1 MEECGPHEHDVAGE
15 EICATEN
22 NHYQPYGR
30 EREKMSVCFWG
41 VAIHCSREMLG
52 VELRHDDVLTYL

>member
-15 EICATEN
+15 EICAAEN

-30 EREKMSVCFWG
+30 ERECQSAFGGCFSLQPG
-41 VAIHCSREMLG
+41 DARGGAEA
-52 VELRHDDVLTYL
+52 R

>member
-22 NHYQPYGR
+22 DHYQPCGR
-30 EREKMSVCFWG
+30 ERENVSLLLGGAF
-41 VAIHCSREMLG
+41 HCSREMLG

>member
-30 EREKMSVCFWG
+30 ERKCQCLLLGGAF
-41 VAIHCSREMLG
+41 HRSREMLG

>member
-30 EREKMSVCFWG
+30 ERECQSAFG
-41 VAIHCSREMLG
+41 DAFHCSQEMLG

>member
-22 NHYQPYGR
+22 NHYQPCGR
-30 EREKMSVCFWG
+30 ERENVSLLLGGCFSLQPG
-41 VAIHCSREMLG
+41 DARGGAEA
-52 VELRHDDVLTYL
+52 R